1 MGIAAASAAVRR
13 APAPNSAPGGR
24 TIRLGLT
31 RRNANGEGAVG
42 SARGGRAPRIRLNR
56 TASSSILGRVLHF
69 GCSGALCQVGR
80 VTPCAPLGERIRV
93 CGAHG
98 VTRPT
103 LLALRQAELCDVTNL
118 GVVVPI
124 PERAKMHS
132 RSWEF
137 GEVKG
142 SVRVYVGRS
151 GSDEKF
157 RFVRQF
163 HDG

>member
-103 LLALRQAELCDVTNL
+103 LGDTACEC
-118 GVVVPI
+118 
-124 PERAKMHS
+124 
-132 RSWEF
+132 
-137 GEVKG
+137 
-142 SVRVYVGRS
+142 
-151 GSDEKF
+151 
-157 RFVRQF
+157 VRQRPTDTPETTSDLSSAQDF
-163 HDG
+163 V